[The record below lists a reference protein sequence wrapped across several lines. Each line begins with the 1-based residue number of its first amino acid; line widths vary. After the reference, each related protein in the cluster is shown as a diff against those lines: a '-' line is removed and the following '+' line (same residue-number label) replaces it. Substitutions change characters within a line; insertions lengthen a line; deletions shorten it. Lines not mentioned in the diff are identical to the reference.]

1 MVKWRVTS
9 AIVLLSLISV
19 APGCGGDSSR
29 GDSTEDY
36 ESVRG
41 LVIDIGTKTLLELE
55 SLTIEDESG
64 TRWSFDARGKR
75 LEGFTPSHVRE
86 HMVQGL
92 QVTVIF
98 HRQDGELII
107 DNVTD

>member
-1 MVKWRVTS
+1 MVL
-9 AIVLLSLISV
+9 VLLIS
-19 APGCGGDSSR
+19 AALNCGDGSSR
-29 GDSTEDY
+29 GDPTEDY

-41 LVIDIGTKTLLELE
+41 LVLDLGAKSLLELE

-64 TRWSFDARGKR
+64 TRWTFAARGKR
-75 LEGFTPSHVRE
+75 LAEFTPSHVRE

-107 DNVTD
+107 DNITD